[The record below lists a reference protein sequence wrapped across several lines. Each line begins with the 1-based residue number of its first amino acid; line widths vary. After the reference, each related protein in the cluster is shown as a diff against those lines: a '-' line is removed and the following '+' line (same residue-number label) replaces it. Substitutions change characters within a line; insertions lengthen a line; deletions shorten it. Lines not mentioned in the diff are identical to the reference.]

1 MPTLNFS
8 KSKIPLWTGGNGALA
23 VDTNVNDPSKPITPG
38 AGALM
43 KASFD
48 ISGNEKGSFGGAN
61 SGSVQLCFTDSTHVT
76 LAPIWSGNDSAAPD
90 LDQEF
95 GISAGLDKDTVA
107 MTLEVGNK
115 ADLSV
120 QGSFGYK
127 VLQVGAEVDAG
138 SEGRYVCVRTY
149 PATDSLQSI
158 LENFLQNL
166 AMPGTLKQAPDKG
179 ALYTLELGGYLKLGI
194 NASAGYS
201 IQGTGVTQ
209 FDKDFRLSDLT
220 LSESYSLSV
229 LGKLDLTAK
238 IAGEFSVQVRAGA
251 QPGWANVK
259 VFRKSTRDLRVA
271 ADLQVGATGGVT
283 QDGQALTG
291 QEFLGALLGV
301 NARNW
306 LNQVNTVITEA
317 GQITSGADLQQKLG
331 DFASALVSKY
341 AGREIGTIAAGTP
354 ELANLLKRLKT
365 VVDSYQNLDSTA
377 ITLFDRYVDAATG
390 KADDLLAAVKNISA
404 LKSLHDF
411 GKNVQADIPPV
422 LWNVFQQMTGGDPL
436 TAILDNSISAVQ
448 KKVNDT
454 MSLLEE
460 QGNAAIRDFIKIAK
474 GSFGIDPLFNEI
486 AKFDSVA
493 QLQQQ
498 ASASARGLI
507 TRMIGKAFNDIPAT
521 ALQKVLH
528 TVKQICDKSADFW
541 TQFNDALNE
550 ASSQSFNVELN
561 AAWQRSNESTAL
573 IDVDIN
579 LLDPAGIPLIRA
591 AGIGDFSQILA
602 HYNPKLVVLNKGSL
616 THDLQSSS
624 GVKINIVGWHLNFE
638 YQNSFKVLT
647 QTDQQIRPTAGG
659 RLNVFTTIDMRAQ
672 QNQMRKTTK
681 AEEQV
686 KTNFTL
692 QFLALTNNVIDGS
705 KFDSRHKQYLID
717 VITGFGAAYNMSF
730 TDSNTTEAQL
740 KNALAFT
747 KVLGLDAVGATIV
760 GLKPVL
766 QLDHDSYG
774 FIDAEYRVMFTPEA
788 LQRVFAKPI
797 DKATLRRILKPIIL
811 ANYIGEPNTFSI
823 GWMYVNDQVE
833 ELAEKDQFNF
843 VQAGSIL
850 ADANIQAV
858 SPIPDVPV
866 PEQQDEVFDTSAN
879 INNRN
884 ATVTLFH
891 IEQSLFGAFSQMQK
905 LVEKAA
911 AGQPVNPADLADA
924 VNKFGDTLNLF
935 ASMANG
941 QNTTFA
947 IMDGLIKLANP
958 GEQVRSSALAVTTHA
973 DGAERHMLFQ
983 LQAASSAPPPNVAAA
998 GGGSGSTA

>member
-8 KSKIPLWTGGNGALA
+8 KSKIPLWTGGNGSLA
-23 VDTNVNDPSKPITPG
+23 VDTNANDPSKPIAPG
-38 AGALM
+38 SGALM

-48 ISGNEKGSFGGAN
+48 LSGNQKGSFGGAN
-61 SGSVQLCFTDSTHVT
+61 SGTVQLCFTDSTHVT
-76 LAPIWSGNDSAAPD
+76 LAPIWAGNGSAAAD
-90 LDQEF
+90 LDQAF
-95 GISAGLDKDTVA
+95 GISAELDKNTVA
-107 MTLEVGNK
+107 MTLEVGNE

-127 VLQVGAEVDAG
+127 VLQVGGEVNAG
-138 SEGRYVCVRTY
+138 SDGRYVCSRTY
-149 PATDSLQSI
+149 PASSSLQSI
-158 LENFLQNL
+158 LDNFFQNL
-166 AMPGTLKQAPDKG
+166 AMPGTLKQAPEKG
-179 ALYTLELGGYLKLGI
+179 ALYVLELGGYLQLGI

-209 FDKDFRLSDLT
+209 FDKNFKLSDLT

-229 LGKLDLTAK
+229 LGKLGLTAK

-251 QPGWANVK
+251 QPGWANVR
-259 VFRKSTRDLRVA
+259 VFRKGAKDLRVA
-271 ADLQVGATGGVT
+271 ADLQVGVTGGIT

-317 GQITSGADLQQKLG
+317 GQISSGADLQQKLG

-341 AGREIGTIAAGTP
+341 AGREIATMAAGSS
-354 ELANLLKRLKT
+354 ELTNLLKRLQS
-365 VVDSYQNLDSTA
+365 VVNSYQNLDSTA
-377 ITLFDRYVDAATG
+377 ITLFDRYMNAATG

-404 LKSLHDF
+404 LKSLRDF
-411 GKNVQADIPPV
+411 GKNVQGNIPPM
-422 LWNVFQQMTGGDPL
+422 LWNVFQQLTGGDPL
-436 TAILDNSISAVQ
+436 TAILDNSIAAVQ

-454 MSLLEE
+454 MSLLED
-460 QGNAAIRDFIKIAK
+460 QGNAAIRDFITVAK
-474 GSFGIDPLFNEI
+474 SSFGIDPLFNEI
-486 AKFDSVA
+486 AKFDSVP

-498 ASASARGLI
+498 ASAAAQGLI
-507 TRMIGKAFNDIPAT
+507 TRMMGMAFIQIPAAT
-521 ALQKVLH
+521 LQRVLNAAKH
-528 TVKQICDKSADFW
+528 VSDKSADFW
-541 TQFNDALNE
+541 KRFDEALNE
-550 ASSQSFNVELN
+550 ASSQSFNLELN
-561 AAWQRSNESTAL
+561 AVWQRSNESTAL

-579 LLDPAGIPLIRA
+579 LQDPAGIPLVQA
-591 AGIGDFSQILA
+591 AGIGDFTRILA
-602 HYNPKLVVLNKGSL
+602 DYNPRLVVLNKGSL
-616 THDLQSSS
+616 THNLESSS

-659 RLNVFTTIDMRAQ
+659 RLNVFTTIDMQAQ

-692 QFLALTNNVIDGS
+692 QFVALTNNVIDGS
-705 KFDSRHKQYLID
+705 KFDPRHRQYLID
-717 VITGFGAAYNMSF
+717 VITGFNAAYNMSF
-730 TDSNTTEAQL
+730 TDSNTAEEQL
-740 KNALAFT
+740 KNALAFA
-747 KVLGLDAVGATIV
+747 KVVGLDAVGATIE

-766 QLDHDSYG
+766 QLNNGSYG
-774 FIDAEYRVMFTPEA
+774 FIDAEYCVRFMPDA
-788 LQRVFAKPI
+788 LEHVFAKPV
-797 DKATLRRILKPIIL
+797 DEANLRRILKPIIL
-811 ANYIGEPNTFSI
+811 ANYIGEPNISSI

-833 ELAEKDQFNF
+833 QLAEQNQFNF
-843 VQAGSIL
+843 VQAGTIL

-858 SPIPDVPV
+858 SPIPQVPV
-866 PEQQDEVFDTSAN
+866 PDQPDEVFDTSAN

-884 ATVTLFH
+884 ATVTLYH
-891 IEQSLFGAFSQMQK
+891 IEQSLFAAFSQMQK
-905 LVEKAA
+905 LIEQAK
-911 AGQPVNPADLADA
+911 AGQTVDPNDLAGA

-935 ASMANG
+935 ASMSNG

-947 IMDGLIKLANP
+947 IMDGLIQLANP
-958 GEQVRSSALAVTTHA
+958 GAQVRSSALAVTTHV

-983 LQAASSAPPPNVAAA
+983 LQGASPAPPPNVAAA
-998 GGGSGSTA
+998 GSSGAAN